1 MNLDIGDI
9 LAGWPH
15 KPGQVTARRI
25 SGGDGTDKIQ
35 LRLDL
40 GILQMEGRGRP
51 DGRRPKGCESLLA
64 YYRQELE
71 KFRAERGGDEGFSLD
86 ERACELLRAEAV
98 MYYHRYLAEFVL
110 EDFEAVARDTQR
122 NLDVMEFCGAYA
134 EDPSDR
140 YVLEQ
145 YRPYVVM
152 MNTRARA
159 KICLADQRPKAALA
173 AVNEGVEQIDDFLKR
188 FGQEEMSENSSELA
202 VLRVL
207 AREIRAAIP
216 KDPVDK
222 LREALEQAVRDERYE
237 EAAAIRD
244 RINRAESG
252 QNRQE

>member
-1 MNLDIGDI
+1 MGLDISDI
-9 LAGWPH
+9 LADWPH

-25 SGGDGTDKIQ
+25 SGDDGTDKIQ

-40 GILQMEGRGRP
+40 GILQMEAHGRP

-64 YYRQELE
+64 YYRQKLE
-71 KFRAERGGDEGFSLD
+71 KFRTERGGDEGFSLD

-140 YVLEQ
+140 YILEQ
-145 YRPYVVM
+145 YRAYVVM
-152 MNTRARA
+152 MNTRARV
-159 KICLADQRPKAALA
+159 KICLADRRPKAALA
-173 AVNEGVEQIDDFLKR
+173 AVNDGIEQIEDFLKR
-188 FGQEEMSENSSELA
+188 FGQEEMSESSSELA

-207 AREIRAAIP
+207 AREIRAAVP
-216 KDPVDK
+216 RDPIEK
-222 LREALEQAVRDERYE
+222 LRDALERAVREERYE

-244 RINRAESG
+244 RIDRAESG
-252 QNRQE
+252 QDAEE

>member
-1 MNLDIGDI
+1 MNLDISDI

-15 KPGQVTARRI
+15 KPGQVTARRV
-25 SGGDGTDKIQ
+25 SGDDGADKIQ

-40 GILQMEGRGRP
+40 GILQMEARGRP

-71 KFRAERGGDEGFSLD
+71 KFQAERGGDEAFSLD

-122 NLDVMEFCGAYA
+122 NLDVMDFCSAYA

-140 YVLEQ
+140 YILEQ
-145 YRPYVVM
+145 YRAYVVM

-159 KICLADQRPKAALA
+159 KISLADRRPKAALA
-173 AVNEGVEQIDDFLKR
+173 AVNDGIKQIRDFFER
-188 FGQEEMSENSSELA
+188 FGQEEMSQSSSELA

-207 AREIRAAIP
+207 AREIGAVIP
-216 KDPVDK
+216 KDPIEK
-222 LREALEQAVRDERYE
+222 LHDALERAVREERYE

-244 RINRAESG
+244 KLNRAGSG
-252 QNRQE
+252 QHAEE